1 MNYILN
7 ESQLKLI
14 VENEVQLRYVKR
26 ILPMKFAEVVRFMK
40 STRQYSYRK
49 LGRIEFIAR
58 FFNVLMDTLH
68 PYLVG
73 RYGIDWNYD
82 QFNDLIQEAYH
93 DDVVELWNEI
103 HE

>member
-1 MNYILN
+1 MNYILT
-7 ESQLKLI
+7 ESQLKVI
-14 VENEVQLRYVKR
+14 VENQTQLQYLKR
-26 ILPMKFAEVVRFMK
+26 LLPMKYAEVVSFMK

-49 LGRIEFIAR
+49 LGRTEFIAR

-68 PYLVG
+68 PYLIG
-73 RYGIDWNYD
+73 RYGVDWDYD
-82 QFNDLIQEAYH
+82 QFNDLIQEAYN